1 MTGAGL
7 DRSKPPGSGPV
18 RSFSFPAVHSSELD
32 VGLGIRVVAQDR
44 LPVVTAML
52 LMDAGESTTPGGSA
66 GLGLLTGNAL
76 QGGTQRRSAIELAE
90 ALEGIGTRLGAATGW
105 DSTTVSLTCTADR
118 LPEAVRLL
126 AEVVL
131 SPGFPEG
138 EVERIREQQL
148 AALGQRKMYP
158 AHLAADAAAHF
169 LFKDGAT
176 YGRPLSGTE
185 DTVAAL
191 GSEEVAGFAAS
202 RYLPE
207 RGGFVVVGDVDVDEV
222 TALAAENFGGWSG
235 APALPGAVDSSA
247 RFDQRRI
254 VVVHRPGAVQS
265 EIRIG
270 HPAVSRDTPDYFQLV
285 VLNTI
290 LGGAFT
296 SRLNLNLREKHGFT
310 YGVRSRFAFRRA
322 AGPFTISTAVGTDV
336 TAAAVREA
344 FAETEALV
352 AKGPTESEVEAARD
366 YMAGVFPLRLET
378 TGQIASR
385 IAELLVYRLPDD
397 YHARYRDEIRAVTID
412 GVAAAARRRLHPGA
426 MTVVVVGDAD
436 KVGSELEGLGL
447 GPVDVRDSF

>member
-1 MTGAGL
+1 M
-7 DRSKPPGSGPV
+7 
-18 RSFSFPAVHSSELD
+18 
-32 VGLGIRVVAQDR
+32 
-44 LPVVTAML
+44 
-52 LMDAGESTTPGGSA
+52 
-66 GLGLLTGNAL
+66 
-76 QGGTQRRSAIELAE
+76 
-90 ALEGIGTRLGAATGW
+90 
-105 DSTTVSLTCTADR
+105 
-118 LPEAVRLL
+118 
-126 AEVVL
+126 
-131 SPGFPEG
+131 
-138 EVERIREQQL
+138 
-148 AALGQRKMYP
+148 
-158 AHLAADAAAHF
+158 
-169 LFKDGAT
+169 
-176 YGRPLSGTE
+176 
-185 DTVAAL
+185 
-191 GSEEVAGFAAS
+191 
-202 RYLPE
+202 
-207 RGGFVVVGDVDVDEV
+207 
-222 TALAAENFGGWSG
+222 
-235 APALPGAVDSSA
+235 
-247 RFDQRRI
+247 
-254 VVVHRPGAVQS
+254 HRPGAVQS